1 VNCTV
6 CGSANAEVARYCWKC
21 GLPLP
26 ASDQLPGSDQ
36 LMPTISDEAEPSPNV
51 AVTSSDGTPERDVPP
66 SEKRTERTR
75 SWRPVASSPAEARAR
90 TSASKQ
96 HRRRDWPPRGR
107 PAPAEDRPRTEEA
120 PHTGANQGASP
131 GPVNQGYAPHP
142 APDASATGTSPAPA
156 WSPPAEDRPR
166 TEEAPHTGANQGASP
181 GPVNQGYTP
190 HPAPGASATGTSM
203 APAWSPPARRAAPFG
218 VPLLVSHDG
227 WVYRSASGLA
237 LATSIVS
244 GIAAGVA
251 GIATLIALS
260 VTEGDW
266 DTADAA
272 MLWAIGSIAINIVS
286 SILLII
292 WTRRVTGNLKPFGA
306 VLELGTGWAIGSF
319 FVPIINLWFPVRI
332 WNQAWRATT
341 LTLSPPIGWAW
352 KALPGS
358 HLHWVSHLAVLA
370 VAFVDRA
377 YPRGYDTTAE
387 DWAIYTAAL
396 SGTLVLASVLRIF
409 VVQNLTAR
417 QDAYARYWGAQVG
430 PPAAS

>member
-1 VNCTV
+1 
-6 CGSANAEVARYCWKC
+6 
-21 GLPLP
+21 
-26 ASDQLPGSDQ
+26 
-36 LMPTISDEAEPSPNV
+36 MPTISDEAEPSPNV

-96 HRRRDWPPRGR
+96 HRRRDRPPRGR

-120 PHTGANQGASP
+120 PHTDANQGASP

-142 APDASATGTSPAPA
+142 APGASATGTSPAPA

-166 TEEAPHTGANQGASP
+166 TEEAPHTGANQSASP
-181 GPVNQGYTP
+181 GPVNQGYAP

-203 APAWSPPARRAAPFG
+203 APAWSPPARGAAPFG

-237 LATSIVS
+237 TAITVLLVLRVILMGISAILGLA
-244 GIAAGVA
+244 GAAAANGYAVV
-251 GIATLIALS
+251 GS
-260 VTEGDW
+260 V
-266 DTADAA
+266 
-272 MLWAIGSIAINIVS
+272 LVYYLAILLGYPDY
-286 SILLII
+286 ILLIV
-292 WTRRVTGNLKPFGA
+292 WTRRITGNLRPFQPA
-306 VLELGTGWAIGSF
+306 LELGTGWAVGSW
-319 FVPIINLWFPVRI
+319 FVPIINLWFPLRI

-341 LTLSPPIGWAW
+341 PTIAPPIGWQWKGLPVPPTHIIAW
-352 KALPGS
+352 ITPFIAAIVLALGLTLLESPEDEINVNVGNIFFIS
-358 HLHWVSHLAVLA
+358 IMLDTVAKAVL
-370 VAFVDRA
+370 
-377 YPRGYDTTAE
+377 
-387 DWAIYTAAL
+387 I
-396 SGTLVLASVLRIF
+396 LVVR
-409 VVQNLTAR
+409 NLTAR

>member
-1 VNCTV
+1 MNCTV

-51 AVTSSDGTPERDVPP
+51 AVTSSDGTPERDVPL
-66 SEKRTERTR
+66 SEKRTEPTR

-107 PAPAEDRPRTEEA
+107 PAPAEDRPRTEEV

-142 APDASATGTSPAPA
+142 APGASAAGTSPAPA
-156 WSPPAEDRPR
+156 WS
-166 TEEAPHTGANQGASP
+166 
-181 GPVNQGYTP
+181 
-190 HPAPGASATGTSM
+190 
-203 APAWSPPARRAAPFG
+203 APARGAAPFG
-218 VPLLVSHDG
+218 VPLLISSDG

-237 LATSIVS
+237 LAVTIVS
-244 GIAAGVA
+244 IIATVAAGVA
-251 GIATLIALS
+251 LLIALS
-260 VTEGDW
+260 VTTEDDW
-266 DTADAA
+266 ETVDAA
-272 MLWAIGSIAINIVS
+272 SFWLGAAGIISIVGTALFIA
-286 SILLII
+286 

-306 VLELGTGWAIGSF
+306 ILDLGTGWAIGSF

-332 WNQAWRATT
+332 LNQAWRATT
-341 LTLSPPIGWAW
+341 LSLSPPIVWGW
-352 KALPGS
+352 KQLPGS
-358 HLHWVSHLAVLA
+358 HLHWVSHLAVFA

-377 YPRGYDTTAE
+377 YPRGYDATAE
-387 DWAIYTAAL
+387 DWAIYTAVY
-396 SGTLVLASVLRIF
+396 SGTLALASVLRIF